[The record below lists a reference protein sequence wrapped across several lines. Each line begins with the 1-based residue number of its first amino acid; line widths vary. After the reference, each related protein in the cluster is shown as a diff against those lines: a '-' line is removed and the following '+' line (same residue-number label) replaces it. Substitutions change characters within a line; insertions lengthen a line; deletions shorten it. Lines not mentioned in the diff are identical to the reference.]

1 LPEVCISFSHH
12 VFVSSCFCQ
21 GIVLS
26 FEVAIS
32 SSGPS
37 EDNPLVDTI
46 NPYMRELKMHP
57 KELLLKVGSCKS
69 KMSKALREKGVS
81 KPGWKH

>member
-1 LPEVCISFSHH
+1 M
-12 VFVSSCFCQ
+12 
-21 GIVLS
+21 
-26 FEVAIS
+26 S

-37 EDNPLVDTI
+37 EENPLADTI

-57 KELLLKVGSCKS
+57 KELLLKDGELQ
-69 KMSKALREKGVS
+69 MSKSQRGKEVS

>member
-1 LPEVCISFSHH
+1 M
-12 VFVSSCFCQ
+12 
-21 GIVLS
+21 
-26 FEVAIS
+26 S

-37 EDNPLVDTI
+37 EENPLADSI
-46 NPYMRELKMHP
+46 NLYMRELKMHS
-57 KELLLKVGSCKS
+57 KELLLKDGSCES